1 METMVQTATATQ
13 QAPLF
18 LPDSNT
24 IKQELALVEPRDI
37 QAQPGAESEL
47 EGHAKQVADRL
58 FSIDPKD
65 LAAARA
71 NKEAVETMG
80 LKAQRASAHRS
91 EMLKEPVATLSR
103 RAEDGGP
110 VANALVDLKIQ
121 VEALD
126 PAKVDLSPG
135 WFSRLLG
142 LIPGVGTPL
151 KRYFSKFESSQTV
164 LEAIKQSLIDGQKQ
178 LQRDNITLADDQ
190 DALKTLNQHL
200 EKAVKLGQ
208 LVDLHLGTKME
219 RETDVERRQFL
230 EEEIVFPLR
239 QRIQDL
245 QQSLVVNQQGVVAI
259 ELIVRTN
266 KELVRGVDRAINTT
280 LSALNVAVTV
290 ATAVAHQRIVLD
302 KIKGVQKTTED
313 MIANTARMLRTNVA
327 ETNKL
332 ASSTQLDMN
341 VLRQSFVDIQ
351 AALDDIA
358 SFRQRALPEM
368 AKNILEMDQMIG
380 DQGRTIQKLE
390 EGTRV
395 AESLAIEPV

>member
-1 METMVQTATATQ
+1 MVQTATATQ

-24 IKQELALVEPRDI
+24 IKQELALVEPSRI

-47 EGHAKQVADRL
+47 EGHAKQVAERL
-58 FSIDPKD
+58 FGIDPKD

-80 LKAQRASAHRS
+80 LHAQRASAHRS
-91 EMLKEPVATLSR
+91 EMLKEPIATLSR
-103 RAEDGGP
+103 RSEDGGP

-126 PAKVDLSPG
+126 PAKIDLSPG
-135 WFSRLLG
+135 WFSRMLG

-151 KRYFSKFESSQTV
+151 KRYFSKFESAQTV
-164 LEAIKQSLIDGQKQ
+164 LEAIKQSLVDGQKQ
-178 LQRDNITLADDQ
+178 LQRDNITLSDDQ
-190 DALKTLNQHL
+190 DVLKGLNHHL

-208 LVDLHLGTKME
+208 LVDLHLSAKME
-219 RETDVERRQFL
+219 RESDVERRKFL

-245 QQSLVVNQQGVVAI
+245 QQSVVVNQQGVVAI

-280 LSALNVAVTV
+280 LSALTVAVTV

-302 KIKGVQKTTED
+302 KISGVQRTTEE

-341 VLRQSFVDIQ
+341 TLRQAFVDIK
-351 AALDDIA
+351 AALDDIS

-368 AKNILEMDQMIG
+368 AKNILELDQMIG
-380 DQGRTIQKLE
+380 DQDRTIQKLE